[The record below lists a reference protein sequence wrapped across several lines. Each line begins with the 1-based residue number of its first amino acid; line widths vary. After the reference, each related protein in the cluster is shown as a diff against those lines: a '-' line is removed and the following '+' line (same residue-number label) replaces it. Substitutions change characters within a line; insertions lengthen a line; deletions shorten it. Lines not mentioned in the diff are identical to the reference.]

1 MKLFSRRQP
10 LKPLS
15 RSTARNSALIN
26 QFATPGLGSLLAG
39 RYVAGIG
46 QLLLALA
53 GFGLVLAWFAA
64 LMMGIYNDIQ
74 GNAPGKSVAWL
85 GELGAL
91 TFGAAWIWALFTSL
105 SLLREARE
113 LAARERKEHRETEPS

>member
-1 MKLFSRRQP
+1 MKPFSRRQP

-39 RYVAGIG
+39 RYVAGVG

-53 GFGLVLAWFAA
+53 GFGLILAWFAA
-64 LMMGIYNDIQ
+64 LMIGIYGEIQ
-74 GNAPGKSVAWL
+74 GNAPGKSVGWL

-91 TFGAAWIWALFTSL
+91 TFGGAWVWALLTSL
-105 SLLREARE
+105 SILREARE
-113 LAARERKEHRETEPS
+113 SEPKPPPPI